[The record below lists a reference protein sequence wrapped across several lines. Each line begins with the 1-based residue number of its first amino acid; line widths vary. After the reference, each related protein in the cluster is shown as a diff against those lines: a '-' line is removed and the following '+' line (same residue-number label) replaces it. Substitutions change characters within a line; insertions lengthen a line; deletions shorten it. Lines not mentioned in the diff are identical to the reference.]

1 MAETDN
7 NAPGGVNDPV
17 KMRNTETAA
26 LKRVPVSPN
35 AASASSAARKTIK
48 LKPLVPSGTGSSSA
62 APASASAPAPA
73 AAPRSVPPPSILMNH
88 KPAAPKTEEPP
99 KFMSTNTAPIGKI
112 TKPAPEKPI
121 PAADLNDAPTKTVS
135 IPRLQAKMAAAPAA
149 PAAAAPAAPATAT
162 VSVPKTTPAA
172 PKPAPAPAAAAPATA
187 TVSVPK
193 ITPAAPKP
201 APAPAAAAPATA
213 TVSVPKVTP
222 PAPAAAA
229 PATATVGVPK
239 VTPAASKPAPAP
251 AAAAPATA
259 TVGVPKITPAA
270 PKPAPAPAAAAPAT
284 ATVGVPKIKPAAPAA
299 EPAPADPK
307 SATVALTPGDAA
319 ATTTQGMEKQAIDQ
333 AKQQSGMQGAK
344 PAIKLRPSNAPTQ
357 QQETLS
363 PVSPT
368 IKLTP
373 KADSAVSP
381 MPPPAEPESAPENV
395 DPKATVTTKI
405 PRKTLQLKPKMPSAP
420 TEAKL
425 KEQADIA
432 NQNIK
437 SGVEAGDQTIQQ
449 QTDSAQDDKPAVGK
463 NKKGKSAEPNI
474 IFSISAILAFIIIG
488 YTVFALT
495 AQFLNMWEGKQLPVA
510 GFQQIFNS
518 SKK

>member
-48 LKPLVPSGTGSSSA
+48 LKPLVPSGTGASSA
-62 APASASAPAPA
+62 ASASAPAS
-73 AAPRSVPPPSILMNH
+73 APRSVPPPSILMNH

-112 TKPAPEKPI
+112 SKPNPEKPI

-135 IPRLQAKMAAAPAA
+135 IPRLQAKMTAKPAVTAPAA
-149 PAAAAPAAPATAT
+149 PAAAPTTAT
-162 VSVPKTTPAA
+162 VSVPKITPAA
-172 PKPAPAPAAAAPATA
+172 PKPVPAPAAAPTTA

-201 APAPAAAAPATA
+201 APAPA
-213 TVSVPKVTP
+213 S
-222 PAPAAAA
+222 
-229 PATATVGVPK
+229 
-239 VTPAASKPAPAP
+239 
-251 AAAAPATA
+251 APATA
-259 TVGVPKITPAA
+259 TVGVPKITPFKKPEPAA
-270 PKPAPAPAAAAPAT
+270 PAAAPAT
-284 ATVGVPKIKPAAPAA
+284 ATVGVPKIKPAAPAPQ
-299 EPAPADPK
+299 PAPVDPK
-307 SATVALTPGDAA
+307 SATVALTPGDAVT
-319 ATTTQGMEKQAIDQ
+319 TTTQGMEKQAIDQ
-333 AKQQSGMQGAK
+333 AKQQSGLQGAK

-357 QQETLS
+357 QPETLS

-373 KADSAVSP
+373 KTDSAVSP
-381 MPPPAEPESAPENV
+381 MPPPAGPEAENADSSKV
-395 DPKATVTTKI
+395 TVTTKI

-425 KEQADIA
+425 KEQGDIA

-449 QTDSAQDDKPAVGK
+449 QSDAAPEENKPPIELKAK
-463 NKKGKSAEPNI
+463 NAEPNI
-474 IFSISAILAFIIIG
+474 IFSISAILAFLIIG

-510 GFQQIFNS
+510 GFQQIFDS

>member
-48 LKPLVPSGTGSSSA
+48 LKPLVPSGTGASSA
-62 APASASAPAPA
+62 APASAPAS
-73 AAPRSVPPPSILMNH
+73 APRSVPPPSILMNH

-112 TKPAPEKPI
+112 SKPNPEKPI
-121 PAADLNDAPTKTVS
+121 PAADLGDAPTKTVS
-135 IPRLQAKMAAAPAA
+135 IPRLQAKMTAKPAVTAPAAPAA
-149 PAAAAPAAPATAT
+149 PAAAPT
-162 VSVPKTTPAA
+162 
-172 PKPAPAPAAAAPATA
+172 TA

-193 ITPAAPKP
+193 ITPSAPKP
-201 APAPAAAAPATA
+201 
-213 TVSVPKVTP
+213 
-222 PAPAAAA
+222 A
-229 PATATVGVPK
+229 PATATVGVPQITPFK
-239 VTPAASKPAPAP
+239 KPEPAAP
-251 AAAAPATA
+251 AAAPATA
-259 TVGVPKITPAA
+259 TVGVPKIRPAVPAA
-270 PKPAPAPAAAAPAT
+270 QPAPT
-284 ATVGVPKIKPAAPAA
+284 
-299 EPAPADPK
+299 DPK
-307 SATVALTPGDAA
+307 SATVALTPGDAVT
-319 ATTTQGMEKQAIDQ
+319 TTTQGMEKQAIDR
-333 AKQQSGMQGAK
+333 AKQQSGLQGAK
-344 PAIKLRPSNAPTQ
+344 PAIKLRPSNSPTQ
-357 QQETLS
+357 QPEALS

-373 KADSAVSP
+373 KTDSTVSP
-381 MPPPAEPESAPENV
+381 MPPPAEPEAENADSSKV
-395 DPKATVTTKI
+395 TVTTKI
-405 PRKTLQLKPKMPSAP
+405 PRKTLQLKPKMPASN
-420 TEAKL
+420 EARL
-425 KEQADIA
+425 KEQGDIA

-437 SGVEAGDQTIQQ
+437 SGIEAGDQTIQQ
-449 QTDSAQDDKPAVGK
+449 QSDAAPEENKPPIELKAK
-463 NKKGKSAEPNI
+463 NAEPNI
-474 IFSISAILAFIIIG
+474 IFSISAILAFLIIG